1 MQFYVR
7 GYYNQIS
14 DKIQGSFMQQQETQS
29 FLDFFRDRLTN
40 PALFTYFWV
49 LGVFHWKLIGWFLF
63 EPLEFSLKLQR
74 YKSLGFEINFIN
86 PLFITILVIIFSPLM
101 NNAVEFIKRAW
112 DQAFSWI
119 LKKINWK
126 ELVDA
131 EDYNNLLNT
140 NESLRSDK
148 RGMQDQ
154 LDNQIGK
161 LKQSEADLSSKIK
174 VVADLGAEK
183 NKLEAQNT
191 TLKNELNQLQNESQ
205 ETIKV
210 TKEEI
215 EKLKSKFELLS
226 EEHKEIKSENDE
238 LKKDKQRLESQII
251 SLMKSSSNYNQTDLF
266 ENKAAKTKPSQEQF
280 YPIRGL
286 EIDGNKIDVF
296 DLNEK
301 GMYPQKISLEK
312 DVRYKVKLNID
323 SNKLE
328 KGDSI
333 RYFNGHTSLQIN
345 EGAEFVEFPF
355 DKNEQSII
363 LTVSGLSGLK
373 NTIDKQRFTV
383 NFTAK

>member
-1 MQFYVR
+1 
-7 GYYNQIS
+7 
-14 DKIQGSFMQQQETQS
+14 MQQQETQS

-86 PLFITILVIIFSPLM
+86 PLIITILVIVFSPLM

-112 DQAFSWI
+112 DQAFSWV
-119 LKKINWK
+119 LRKINWK

-140 NESLRSDK
+140 NELLRSEK

-161 LKQSEADLSSKIK
+161 LKQSEADLSSRIK
-174 VVADLGAEK
+174 GLADLETEK
-183 NKLEAQNT
+183 NKLEAQNIK
-191 TLKNELNQLQNESQ
+191 LNNELNQLQNESQ

-226 EEHKEIKSENDE
+226 EEHKEVKSENDE
-238 LKKDKQRLESQII
+238 LKNDKQNLESQII
-251 SLMKSSSNYNQTDLF
+251 SIMKSSSLYNQTDLF
-266 ENKAAKTKPSQEQF
+266 ENTAINTKLSQEQF

-286 EIDGNKIDVF
+286 EINGNKIDVI

-301 GMYPQKISLEK
+301 GVYPKKIGLKK
-312 DVRYKVKLNID
+312 DVEYKVKLNID

-333 RYFNGHTSLQIN
+333 RYFNGHTSLEIN
-345 EGAEFVEFPF
+345 EGTEFVKFPF

-363 LTVSGLSGLK
+363 LTVSGLSKFK
-373 NTIDKQRFTV
+373 NKIDKQTFTV
-383 NFTAK
+383 NFTTK

>member
-1 MQFYVR
+1 
-7 GYYNQIS
+7 
-14 DKIQGSFMQQQETQS
+14 MQQQETQS

-63 EPLEFSLKLQR
+63 EPLEFSSKLQR
-74 YKSLGFEINFIN
+74 YKSLGFEVNFIN

-112 DQAFSWI
+112 DQAFSWV

-154 LDNQIGK
+154 LDHQIGK

-174 VVADLGAEK
+174 GLIDLETEK
-183 NKLEAQNT
+183 NNLEAQNT
-191 TLKNELNQLQNESQ
+191 KLNNELNQLQNEWQ
-205 ETIKV
+205 EKIKV
-210 TKEEI
+210 TKNEVEE
-215 EKLKSKFELLS
+215 LKSKFELLS

-238 LKKDKQRLESQII
+238 LKKDKLSLESQII
-251 SLMKSSSNYNQTDLF
+251 SLKKSSSIYNQTDLF
-266 ENKAAKTKPSQEQF
+266 ENTAAKTKPSQEQF

-296 DLNEK
+296 DLNEW
-301 GMYPQKISLEK
+301 GDYPHTIGLEK
-312 DVRYKVKLNID
+312 DELYQVKLNID

-333 RYFNGHTSLQIN
+333 LYFNGHTYFEIN
-345 EGAEFVEFPF
+345 EGTEIVEFPF
-355 DKNEQSII
+355 DRNDQSIV
-363 LTVSGLSGLK
+363 LTVSGLSK
-373 NTIDKQRFTV
+373 FNNSIDKQTFRVHFK
-383 NFTAK
+383 AK